1 MRILVTGATGTLGRP
16 LVDELRARGHEV
28 RALSRRPHEPQAG
41 VAWFTDLPAAAGGLD
56 VVVHA
61 ASNTRRAGRGDV
73 EMARDLLHAAGDAHV
88 VFVSIVGVDRLPMP
102 YYKVKLAV
110 EELVAGAAGHW
121 TILRAT
127 QFHDLVRAIADR
139 LARSPVVPYFARTGV
154 QPVAVEDVA
163 VRVAELAEAPPEQGR
178 APDFGGPEVWPMGE
192 LFRAYLRS
200 RGQRRL
206 LVPVWIPGR
215 LGRGLR
221 AGYGMCP
228 DHADGTVPFVS

>member
-1 MRILVTGATGTLGRP
+1 
-16 LVDELRARGHEV
+16 
-28 RALSRRPHEPQAG
+28 
-41 VAWFTDLPAAAGGLD
+41 
-56 VVVHA
+56 
-61 ASNTRRAGRGDV
+61 
-73 EMARDLLHAAGDAHV
+73 MARDLLHAAGDAHV

-163 VRVAELAEAPPEQGR
+163 VRVAELAEAPPVQGR